1 MLGESEDEPT
11 LGETMNRDLGLDPG
25 FTLDSDSGLVDEAR
39 DEQDETVEES
49 EQKQGRDSADKS

>member
-1 MLGESEDEPT
+1 MLGEDEDEPT
-11 LGETMNRDLGLDPG
+11 LGETMNSDLGLDPG

-49 EQKQGRDSADKS
+49 EKKPDRDSADES